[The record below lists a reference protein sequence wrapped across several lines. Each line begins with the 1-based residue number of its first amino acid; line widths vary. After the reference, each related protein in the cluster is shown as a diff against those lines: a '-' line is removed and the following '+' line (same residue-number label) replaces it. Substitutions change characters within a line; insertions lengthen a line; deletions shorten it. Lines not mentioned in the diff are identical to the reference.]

1 MAEGSIWY
9 RFSRWVAKTFFF
21 GAMGGLKAK
30 GAENVPKT
38 GPVLIAPIHVSLMD
52 PPVIG
57 CISPRLLCF
66 MAKKELFK
74 NPIFSRLIRSYGA
87 FPVERGANDS
97 AAIRLAIDILKEG
110 RCLLVFPEGTR
121 GDGVTMGEVKS
132 GIAMLAKR
140 SEAAV
145 VPVGVYGS
153 HIMMPRG
160 GKKLRRSRAL
170 VVFGKPLK
178 YSDFEG
184 VEGDPRVAFTNAL
197 VAGMLQASADAG
209 LPLKPFDAGQKE
221 LGS

>member
-1 MAEGSIWY
+1 MAEGTLWY
-9 RFSRWVAKTFFF
+9 RFSRWIVKTFFF
-21 GAMGGLKAK
+21 GALGGLKAQ

-38 GPVLIAPIHVSLMD
+38 GPVLIAPVHVSLMD

-57 CISPRLLCF
+57 CCFPRVLCF

-121 GDGVTMGEVKS
+121 GDAVTMGEVKA

-140 SEAAV
+140 SAAV
-145 VPVGVYGS
+145 VIPVGVYGS

-170 VVFGKPLK
+170 VVYGKPLK

-184 VEGDPRVAFTNAL
+184 AEGDPRIAFTDAL
-197 VAGMLQASADAG
+197 IAGMHQASLDAG
-209 LPLKPFDAGQKE
+209 LPLKPFGSGKE
-221 LGS
+221 

>member
-1 MAEGSIWY
+1 MAEGTFWY
-9 RFSRWVAKTFFF
+9 RSCRWIVKTFFF
-21 GAMGGLKAK
+21 GALGGLKAK
-30 GAENVPKT
+30 GIENVPKT

-52 PPVIG
+52 PPIIG
-57 CISPRLLCF
+57 CSCPRVLCF

-121 GDGVTMGEVKS
+121 GDAVTMGEVKS

-140 SEAAV
+140 SEATV

-153 HIMMPRG
+153 HIIMPRG
-160 GKKLRRSRAL
+160 GKGFKRSRAL
-170 VVFGKPLK
+170 VVYGKPLK

-184 VEGDPRVAFTNAL
+184 VEGDPRVAFTDAL

-209 LPLKPFDAGQKE
+209 LPLKPFGAGQKE
-221 LGS
+221 

>member
-1 MAEGSIWY
+1 MAEGTLWY
-9 RFSRWVAKTFFF
+9 RFSRWVVKTFFF
-21 GAMGGLKAK
+21 GALGGLKAE
-30 GAENVPKT
+30 GTENVPKT
-38 GPVLIAPIHVSLMD
+38 GAVLIAPIHVSLMD

-57 CISPRLLCF
+57 CCCPRVLCF

-74 NPIFSRLIRSYGA
+74 NPIFGRIIRSYGA

-121 GDGVTMGEVKS
+121 GDAVSMGEVKA

-140 SEAAV
+140 SEAVV

-160 GKKLRRSRAL
+160 GKGLKRSRAL
-170 VVFGKPLK
+170 VVYGKPLK

-184 VEGDPRVAFTNAL
+184 VDGDPRIAFTDAL
-197 VAGMLQASADAG
+197 VAGMLKANEDAG
-209 LPLKPFDAGQKE
+209 LKLKPFAAEPK
-221 LGS
+221 